1 MTEEPTTTKTP
12 AELDR
17 EYDIEVQK
25 TSRKLQ
31 LIDFV
36 HFAYQHLEDMT
47 FGQIMEAYKKQ

>member
-1 MTEEPTTTKTP
+1 MADEPTTTKTP
-12 AELDR
+12 VELEK
-17 EYDIEVQK
+17 EYNVEVQR

-36 HFAYQHLEDMT
+36 HFAYQHLDDMT